1 MVEDRRLNMRVKLVD
16 EIYEE
21 SGIKVAY
28 MQKNTYL
35 EQRIE
40 TVQKYFDYMNDLNN
54 KGAEMMQIRKDLFK
68 VNKAIEVNKANNP
81 TRIDP
86 YEILKKKP
94 EAVSAAI

>member
-1 MVEDRRLNMRVKLVD
+1 
-16 EIYEE
+16 
-21 SGIKVAY
+21 

-68 VNKAIEVNKANNP
+68 VNKAIEVNKAKNKP
-81 TRIDP
+81 TKIDP
-86 YEILKKKP
+86 YEILTRDDPFEIPKKKP
-94 EAVSAAI
+94 ESVDAAIQASG